1 MNSALQTQQNAPE
14 YIAGFDEAA
23 FAGPAFRD
31 EPAPLKAAREEAFGL
46 YKALPSPHARI
57 EEWRRTDPARFPF
70 AKPGGLKRL
79 EFSSSFRPGPWDDQ
93 FDAVAAIGDGAF
105 GIRDVTGVLKAKTVL
120 VLPLAQAVAERPDLV
135 AAYLRNPARGE
146 AAGKFEALNDSFWN
160 VGIFIHIPEGVELAR
175 GILIRCELAAP
186 ESVCVPRLLVAAGA
200 RSRAAVVEHLTSP
213 DAPMIQT
220 ILSKQFH
227 VASSANVRAITLQE
241 WGANTYHIANDWA
254 RVERDGKLDW
264 VTLNFGS
271 RISKTSFGSDMAG
284 EGASAELD
292 GLYFATDEQH
302 FDQRTLQVHS
312 SARTA
317 SRLLYK
323 GAVSDKARSVYQ
335 GLIVA
340 RPGANGVDAYQKNN
354 NLVLSDGARVDSLP
368 GLQIDTD
375 DLKCSHG
382 STIGN
387 LDPEELFYLRSR
399 GLDLNEARRML
410 IKGFCEDI
418 TGRIPYEFVRDAVSK
433 QVDARLKTTEYR

>member
-1 MNSALQTQQNAPE
+1 MSTELTSTERKAPE

-23 FAGPAFRD
+23 FAGLDVRN
-31 EPAPLKAAREEAFGL
+31 EPAILKTAREEAFSL

-70 AKPGGLKRL
+70 AKLVGVKSL

-93 FDAVAAIGDGAF
+93 FDAVVAIGDGAF
-105 GIRDVTGVLKAKTVL
+105 SIRDVTGVLKAKTVL
-120 VLPLAQAVAERPDLV
+120 VLPLGQAAAERPDLV
-135 AAYLRNPARGE
+135 ANHLKNHARGE
-146 AAGKFEALNDSFWN
+146 AAGKFETLNDSFWN

-175 GILIRCELAAP
+175 GILVRYELAAP
-186 ESVCVPRLLVAAGA
+186 ESVCVPRLLVVAGA
-200 RSRAAVVEHLTSP
+200 RSKAAVVEHLTSP
-213 DAPMIQT
+213 DAPVIQT
-220 ILSKQFH
+220 VMSKELY
-227 VASSANVRAITLQE
+227 VASSANVRVITLQE

-254 RVERDGKLDW
+254 RVEREGKVDW

-271 RISKTSFGSDMAG
+271 RISKMSFGSDVAG

-292 GLYFATDEQH
+292 GLYFATGEQH

-312 SARTA
+312 SPRTT
-317 SRLLYK
+317 SNLLYK
-323 GAVSDKARSVYQ
+323 GAVKDKARSVYQ
-335 GLIVA
+335 GLIIA

-354 NLVLSDGARVDSLP
+354 NLVLSDGARADSLP

-399 GLDLNEARRML
+399 GLDENEARRML

-418 TGRIPYEFVRDAVSK
+418 AGRIPHEFVRDAVSR
-433 QVDARLKTTEYR
+433 QVDSRMG

>member
-1 MNSALQTQQNAPE
+1 MNSALQTQQKAPE

-23 FAGPAFRD
+23 FAALALRA
-31 EPAPLKAAREEAFGL
+31 EPALLKSARSEAFGL

-57 EEWRRTDPARFPF
+57 EEWRRTDPVRFPF
-70 AKPGGLKRL
+70 AKLGGLKSL

-93 FDAVAAIGDGAF
+93 FDAVVAIGDGEF
-105 GIRDVTGVLKAKTVL
+105 GIRDVSGALKAQTVF
-120 VLPLAQAVAERPDLV
+120 VLPLAQAAAERPDLV
-135 AAYLRNPARGE
+135 ANHLKSHARGE
-146 AAGKFEALNDSFWN
+146 AAGKFETLNDSFWN
-160 VGIFIHIPEGVELAR
+160 VGIFIHIPEGVELGR
-175 GILIRCELAAP
+175 GILIRYELAAS
-186 ESVCVPRLLVAAGA
+186 ESICVPRLLLVAGE
-200 RSRAAVVEHLTSP
+200 RSKAAVVEHLTSP
-213 DAPMIQT
+213 EAPVIQT
-220 ILSKQFH
+220 VMSKELY
-227 VASSANVRAITLQE
+227 VASSANVRVITLQE

-254 RVERDGKLDW
+254 RVEREGKIDW

-271 RISKTSFGSDMAG
+271 RISKMSFGSDVAG

-292 GLYFATDEQH
+292 GLYFATGEQH

-312 SARTA
+312 SPRTT
-317 SRLLYK
+317 SNLLYK
-323 GAVSDKARSVYQ
+323 GAVKDKARSVYQ
-335 GLIVA
+335 GLIIA

-354 NLVLSDGARVDSLP
+354 NLVLSDGARADSLP

-399 GLDLNEARRML
+399 GLDENEARRML

-418 TGRIPYEFVRDAVSK
+418 AGRIPYEFVREAVSK
-433 QVDARLKTTEYR
+433 QVDARIG